1 MVKTRW
7 LLDTRERDLSD
18 LLTSHSFLFETK
30 ALDVGDMQIL
40 DVASNEILFLFERKT
55 LSDLSSSIT
64 DGRYKEQKQRLLHA
78 IPSRT
83 KKIYVIEGD
92 DMSDFHLD
100 KSVFEGVMINTVIR
114 DGIMIYRTK
123 DLEETVN
130 MMKHIQKNV
139 EDHYEEIIEGFLG
152 IPNEKEMEY
161 QVFKTVK
168 KENMTEKVVFR
179 AMLCMIPQIS
189 NTIADVLI
197 EKYENMERMIIE
209 IREDDKTIPMR
220 DGMLFS
226 DPSNDGSKKT
236 DSWQMVKKISEMKYG
251 TSQRR
256 IGEVT
261 AMRILTHLFD
271 IDEET
276 KNEWSGKTK
285 KKVTKPKLS
294 SPRIP
299 KKTQNPISLF
309 SE

>member
-18 LLTSHSFLFETK
+18 LLTSHSFSFETK

-40 DVASNEILFLFERKT
+40 DVLSNEILFLFERKT

-78 IPSRT
+78 ISSRT

-123 DLEETVN
+123 DLEETMN

-139 EDHYEEIIEGFLG
+139 EDHYEEIMEGFLG
-152 IPNEKEMEY
+152 IPNEKEVEY

-179 AMLCMIPQIS
+179 AMLCMIPQVS
-189 NTIADVLI
+189 NTIADVLV
-197 EKYENMERMIIE
+197 EKYENMEQMIIE
-209 IREDDKTIPMR
+209 IREE
-220 DGMLFS
+220 
-226 DPSNDGSKKT
+226 
-236 DSWQMVKKISEMKYG
+236 DSWQMVAISSCPAGYY
-251 TSQRR
+251 
-256 IGEVT
+256 
-261 AMRILTHLFD
+261 
-271 IDEET
+271 
-276 KNEWSGKTK
+276 
-285 KKVTKPKLS
+285 
-294 SPRIP
+294 
-299 KKTQNPISLF
+299 
-309 SE
+309 

>member
-7 LLDTRERDLSD
+7 LIDTRERDLSD
-18 LLTSHSFLFETK
+18 LLTSHSFSFETK

-40 DVASNEILFLFERKT
+40 DIASNEILFLFERKT

-78 IPSRT
+78 IPTRT

-123 DLEETVN
+123 DLEETVK
-130 MMKHIQKNV
+130 MMKHIQKNI
-139 EDHYEEIIEGFLG
+139 EDHYEEIMEGFLG
-152 IPNEKEMEY
+152 IPNEKEVEY

-179 AMLCMIPQIS
+179 AMLCMIPQVS

-197 EKYENMERMIIE
+197 DQYENMERMIIE
-209 IREDDKTIPMR
+209 IREE
-220 DGMLFS
+220 
-226 DPSNDGSKKT
+226 

-251 TSQRR
+251 SSQRR

-285 KKVTKPKLS
+285 KKTPSKPKLS
-294 SPRIP
+294 SARIP
-299 KKTQNPISLF
+299 KKNQNPISLF